1 MKTKSA
7 MDPNQEKTMN
17 HSHQAVVKPLAGAVL
32 AALLLASG
40 AQAADVSVYGSID
53 RASSTPATGTRIPSK

>member
-40 AQAADVSVYGSID
+40 AQAADVSVYGIID
-53 RASSTPATGTRIPSK
+53 